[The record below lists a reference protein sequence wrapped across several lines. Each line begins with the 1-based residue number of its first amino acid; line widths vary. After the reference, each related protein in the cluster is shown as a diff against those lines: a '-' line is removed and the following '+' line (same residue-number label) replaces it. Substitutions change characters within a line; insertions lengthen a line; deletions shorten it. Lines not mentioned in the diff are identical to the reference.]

1 MKFTEFSD
9 FTKKYLNETVQVFID
24 GANLYEAM
32 KEEIPGHTI
41 DYHKLGLKLVGGRK
55 IIRISYYISEL
66 NPEWDDGAKNQQRFL
81 AALKHL
87 PFFTVRTRPLRYSAD
102 KKEKWEKGIDILIA
116 TDMLIGAYLN
126 GYDTVM
132 LVSGDG
138 DFAPVLD
145 EIKKMG
151 KRVENAFFLK
161 HRADA
166 LVGSCDV
173 FVSLNKEMLKD
184 CLRKKAASTTG
195 GGKV

>member
-9 FTKKYLNETVQVFID
+9 FTKKYPNERVHVFID

-32 KEEIPGHTI
+32 KEEIPDSTI
-41 DYHKLGLKLVGGRK
+41 DYHKLGLKLVGERK
-55 IIRISYYISEL
+55 IIRINYYVSEL
-66 NPEWDDGAKNQQRFL
+66 NPEWDDGAGNQQRFL

-87 PFFTVRTRPLRYSAD
+87 PFFTVRTRPLRYSTD
-102 KKEKWEKGIDILIA
+102 KKKKWEKGIDILIA
-116 TDMLIGAYLN
+116 TDMLSGAYLN

-151 KRVENAFFLK
+151 KRVENAFFL
-161 HRADA
+161 HGRADA
-166 LVGSCDV
+166 LVASCDV

>member
-9 FTKKYLNETVQVFID
+9 FTKKYPNERVQVFID

-32 KEEIPGHTI
+32 NDEIPGHTI
-41 DYHKLGLKLVGGRK
+41 DYHKLGLKLVGNRK
-55 IIRISYYISEL
+55 IIRINYYISEL

-81 AALKHL
+81 AAVKHL
-87 PFFTVRTRPLRYSAD
+87 PFVTVRTRPLRYSAN
-102 KKEKWEKGIDILIA
+102 KQKKWEKGIDILIA
-116 TDMLIGAYLN
+116 TDMLTGAYLN

-151 KRVENAFFLK
+151 KRVENAFFLQG
-161 HRADA
+161 RADA

-184 CLRKKAASTTG
+184 CLRKKAAPTTG

>member
-9 FTKKYLNETVQVFID
+9 FTKKYPNERVQVFID

-32 KEEIPGHTI
+32 KQEISDHNI

-55 IIRISYYISEL
+55 MIRINYYVSEL
-66 NPEWDDGAKNQQRFL
+66 NPEWDEGAGNQQKFL
-81 AALKHL
+81 AALRHL
-87 PFFTVRTRPLRYSAD
+87 PFFTVRTRPLRYSPD
-102 KKEKWEKGIDILIA
+102 KQKKWEKGIDILIA
-116 TDMLIGAYLN
+116 TDMLTGAYLN

-151 KRVENAFFLK
+151 RRVENAFFFK
-161 HRADA
+161 RRADA

-173 FVSLNKEMLKD
+173 FVNLDKEMLKD
-184 CLRKKAASTTG
+184 CLRKKAAPTAG

>member
-1 MKFTEFSD
+1 M
-9 FTKKYLNETVQVFID
+9 NH
-24 GANLYEAM
+24 A
-32 KEEIPGHTI
+32 IPSHTI
-41 DYHKLGLKLVGGRK
+41 DYHKLGLKLVGNRK
-55 IIRISYYISEL
+55 IIRINYYISEL
-66 NPEWDDGAKNQQRFL
+66 NPEWDDGARTQQRFL

-87 PFFTVRTRPLRYSAD
+87 SFLTVRTRPLRYSAN
-102 KKEKWEKGIDILIA
+102 KQKKWEKGIDILIA

-151 KRVENAFFLK
+151 KRVENAFFPK
-161 HRADA
+161 DRADA

-173 FVSLNKEMLKD
+173 FVSPNKEMLKD
-184 CLRKKAASTTG
+184 CLRKKAAPTAG
-195 GGKV
+195 GG